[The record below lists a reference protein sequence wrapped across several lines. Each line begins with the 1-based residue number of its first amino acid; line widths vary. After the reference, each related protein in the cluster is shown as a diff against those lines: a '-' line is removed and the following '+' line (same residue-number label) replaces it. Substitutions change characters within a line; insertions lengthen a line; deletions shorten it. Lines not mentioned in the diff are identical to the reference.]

1 MMLCSSRGE
10 LSEVIFFFK
19 GQELESEDNDR
30 QTMALPGNQSQ
41 LINDAIAFSGEFS
54 YRNYF
59 IIIHV

>member
-1 MMLCSSRGE
+1 
-10 LSEVIFFFK
+10 VKFFLFSK